1 MAYLH
6 LIYID
11 FKNSFVYKIDTVI
24 GIFSSVLS
32 LYMYIFLWRALLGGE
47 AADVAA
53 LREMVTYQA
62 IGVLLVICY
71 DMEVASLV
79 GGKVMDGSISMDF
92 IKPYSFALS
101 MLCGSIGRTAGNFV
115 KKGIPYLAMAFLI
128 TGFQL
133 QIRLDMFPVFCV
145 VVLGNMLLYWL
156 IFFSIGLLHF
166 ILISAKWFRKI
177 MGDLIKIL
185 GGSVVPIWY
194 FPKQLAGIVLALPFG
209 LLFQFP
215 QSVLIGKLSMQEI
228 RTNLLL
234 LYVWVIVF
242 ALAAVILW
250 RISVRFITIQGG

>member
-11 FKNSFVYKIDTVI
+11 FKNSFVYKIDTII
-24 GIFSSVLS
+24 GIFASVLS
-32 LYMYIFLWRALLGGE
+32 LYMYIFLWKALLGGD
-47 AADVAA
+47 AADALA

-62 IGVLLVICY
+62 IGVLLAICY

-101 MLCGSIGRTAGNFV
+101 MLCGSIGRMAGNFV
-115 KKGIPYLAMAFLI
+115 KKGIPYLIMAFLI
-128 TGFQL
+128 TGFQI
-133 QIRLDMFPVFCV
+133 QIRLEMLPLFIV

-177 MGDLIKIL
+177 VADLIKIL

-194 FPKQLAGIVLALPFG
+194 FPQTLAGIVLALPFW

-215 QSVLIGKLSMQEI
+215 QSVLIGRLSISEI
-228 RTNLLL
+228 RMNLLL
-234 LYVWVIVF
+234 LYVWVMIFVF
-242 ALAAVILW
+242 VAAVLW
-250 RISVRFITIQGG
+250 RVSVKYITIQGG